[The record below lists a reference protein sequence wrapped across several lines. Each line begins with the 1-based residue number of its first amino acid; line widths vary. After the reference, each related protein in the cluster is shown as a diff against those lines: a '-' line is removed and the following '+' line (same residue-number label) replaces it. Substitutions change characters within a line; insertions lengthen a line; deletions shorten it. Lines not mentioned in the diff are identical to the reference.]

1 MRLDAILLAH
11 TFLCFQHGDSVVA
24 GVAFHPSPIFGS
36 PLGQDLR
43 GDGILA
49 MHVAEEIYDVFGA
62 RQQRQ
67 VSLDDD
73 AVETVI
79 YKNQE
84 AFKELRE
91 SFHRSPPQKI
101 WLDTKIICLGDRWNQ
116 PRAPEGSRPPLLGI
130 SRAKPVVMSRGLSSP
145 ICLVPRRNCGSCR
158 ATLT

>member
-79 YKNQE
+79 YKNQ
-84 AFKELRE
+84 AWVKALRE
-91 SFHRSPPQKI
+91 NFRLSPH
-101 WLDTKIICLGDRWNQ
+101 N
-116 PRAPEGSRPPLLGI
+116 
-130 SRAKPVVMSRGLSSP
+130 
-145 ICLVPRRNCGSCR
+145 
-158 ATLT
+158 